1 MRLWAAIFDE
11 RIACVEQKSA
21 MKEMII
27 NRIVSIESL
36 YLVNM
41 SRSAGYVPPRAAA
54 DEKLDLEFKA
64 TSINVHDGFAEYTRL
79 YERSTPILF
88 PASVQISTRRLY
100 PTPAAPDIARR
111 KLPAWRMAM
120 LSA

>member
-1 MRLWAAIFDE
+1 
-11 RIACVEQKSA
+11 
-21 MKEMII
+21 MKAMII

-41 SRSAGYVPPRAAA
+41 SRSAGCVPPGGAA
-54 DEKLDLEFKA
+54 DKNLDLEFKA
-64 TSINVHDGFAEYTRL
+64 TGINTHDGFAEYTRL

-88 PASVQISTRRLY
+88 PASFQISTRRLC

-111 KLPAWRMAM
+111 NLPAWGMAM
-120 LSA
+120 PSV